1 MLRVVDSSFI
11 KSCTKPDHYPTNPY
25 VDIAF
30 AGKSNV
36 GKSSMVNTLVKR
48 KLLAKKSNTPGK
60 TKLINYF
67 QIAFKKDE
75 LDDRLYLN
83 FVDLPGYGFAKV
95 GKAEKQS
102 WRRMIEEYFKERTQL
117 RAVFLLVDI
126 RHKADPKD
134 KLMIEMLESMNIP
147 YCLVATKSDK
157 IAKNKIQKTLKELK
171 AQLNST
177 TDQLFSFS
185 SLNKTGITPIFNWIE
200 ERVF

>member
-1 MLRVVDSSFI
+1 MLRIVDSSFI
-11 KSCTKPDHYPTNPY
+11 KSCTKPEHYPTNPF

-67 QIAFKKDE
+67 QISLKKDDIE
-75 LDDRLYLN
+75 ETFYLN

-95 GKAEKQS
+95 GKSEKES
-102 WRRMIEEYFKERTQL
+102 WRRMIEQYFRERTQL

-126 RHKADPKD
+126 RHKADSKD
-134 KLMIEMLESMNIP
+134 ILMIEMLESMEIP

-157 IAKNKIQKTLKELK
+157 IPKNKIPATLKSLK
-171 AQLNST
+171 KQLNSN
-177 TDQLFSFS
+177 TDKLFAFS
-185 SLNKTGITPIFNWIE
+185 SLNKTGTLPILEWIE
-200 ERVF
+200 SEVL